1 LDGSFLAQPQ
11 ADVLGQQGHD
21 DLAEEPDGVLVELGL
36 EGVVE
41 FGDVLVLAH
50 HGVEGEEG
58 AGAASDRAFWTMG
71 WRRTARQPASRC
83 RVAFGLGC
91 NGRIHAITIG
101 EL

>member
-58 AGAASDRAFWTMG
+58 AGAAADG
-71 WRRTARQPASRC
+71 
-83 RVAFGLGC
+83 AFGPPTGDGGLARLPPVG
-91 NGRIHAITIG
+91 GPAFHRH
-101 EL
+101 